1 MSNREEL
8 KKIERLEKE
17 IAALREENEGLT
29 GRAEDIFLLGVVSE
43 KIEKETTLE
52 RVVSVAIENVATL
65 KDIAYSAYFEFRDG
79 SVEVFQD
86 YGLELKKS
94 LKGKVF
100 RIDHELEERIRS
112 GEYFADLA
120 DDVAVPEFIPSKIG
134 GLVPNSYYFVP
145 FIVRGELLGTFLL
158 VNCIQGADYL
168 RSILPAVDR
177 VVDIVSSRMENIVLL
192 EQIREINR
200 TLEFRVE
207 ERTKKLVETNAQL
220 GMEITERKRSGV
232 KLRESEER
240 LKTII
245 ETEPECVKV
254 LAPDGAII
262 EMNSAGL
269 AMIEAD
275 SLEQVI
281 GQPAYMI
288 VAPEHRDEFKAL
300 TKNACSGI
308 AGTLEFE
315 VIGLKGTHR
324 WLETHAVPLRN
335 AKEEIVGMLGVTRD
349 VTDRKL
355 AREELRE
362 LASTLQTV
370 IEQIPQGIFL
380 LDQNQRIVLTNPVA
394 AVLLRNLEDAGTG
407 DVLNEI
413 GGNPIKDLILSPP
426 LYQRREIELEG
437 ENKRMFEIGG
447 NYVGS
452 EDSKAGIVFVIREIT
467 SEREFEEKMQSQ
479 DRIAAVGQLAA
490 GIAHDFNNV
499 LTGIIGYA
507 EILLMDKQLSE
518 KHRQKV
524 DSILKS
530 GERAALLI
538 RQILDF
544 SRRSM
549 SMMKPFDMKVFI
561 KEFLKFIKRTIPEN
575 IGISFDCE
583 EGEYTVNAD
592 DTKIQ
597 QVLANLVLNA
607 RDAMPKGGKLVL
619 RLSHVSVDEETIP
632 PVPGMQPGKWV
643 ALTVSDSGAGI
654 ASEALSHI
662 FEPFFTT
669 KESGEGTGLG
679 LSQVYGIVRQHNG
692 FIDVKTEHD
701 KGTEFIVY
709 LPSIVKEDDE
719 VIVETDAPI
728 FLGHG
733 ETILVVE
740 DDASVLDLI
749 GSTIMGLGYKLI
761 TAINGKDAIAI
772 FEEHRDEIRLVVT
785 DIVMPEMGGVELST
799 VLKEKDPAI
808 KVIALSG
815 YPIGM
820 DEETLARSGIV
831 ELMQKPI
838 NLKNFAE
845 IVHKQLA

>member
-1 MSNREEL
+1 MSNSEEL
-8 KKIERLEKE
+8 KKIERLKKE
-17 IAALREENEGLT
+17 IAALKEENEVLT
-29 GRAEDIFLLGVVSE
+29 ERAEDIFLLGVVSE
-43 KIEKETTLE
+43 KVEKETTLE
-52 RVVSVAIENVATL
+52 GVVNVAIESISTL
-65 KDIAYSAYFEFRDG
+65 KDIAYGAYFEFRDG
-79 SVEVFQD
+79 SVEVLRD
-86 YGLELKKS
+86 YGLELKES

-100 RIDHELEERIRS
+100 QIDRELEERIRS
-112 GEYFADLA
+112 GEYFSDLA
-120 DDVAVPEFIPSKIG
+120 DDVPIPEFIPSKIG

-168 RSILPAVDR
+168 RSVLPMVDR

-232 KLRESEER
+232 KLKESEDR

-245 ETEPECVKV
+245 ETEPECVKI
-254 LAPDGAII
+254 LAPDGAIV

-281 GQPAYMI
+281 GQPAHMI
-288 VAPEHRDEFKAL
+288 VAPEYRDKFKAL
-300 TKNACSGI
+300 TNSACSGST
-308 AGTLEFE
+308 GTLEFE
-315 VIGLKGTHR
+315 TIGLKGTHR

-335 AKEEIVGMLGVTRD
+335 VKEEIIGMLGVTRD

-355 AREELRE
+355 AREELKE

-370 IEQIPQGIFL
+370 IEQIPDGIFL
-380 LDQNQRIVLTNPVA
+380 LDPDRKIVLANPVA
-394 AVLLRNLEDAGTG
+394 VSLLRILEDAGTG
-407 DVLNEI
+407 DALDEI
-413 GGNPIKDLILSPP
+413 GGNPINDLILSPP

-437 ENKRMFEIGG
+437 EHKRLFEIGG

-452 EDSKAGIVFVIREIT
+452 EDGDAGIVFVIREIT
-467 SEREFEEKMQSQ
+467 REREFEEKMQSQ

-499 LTGIIGYA
+499 LTGIIGYS

-524 DSILKS
+524 DSILRS

-549 SMMKPFDMKVFI
+549 SMMRPFDMKLFI
-561 KEFLKFIKRTIPEN
+561 KEFLKFIERTIPEN
-575 IGISFDCE
+575 IGISLECE

-607 RDAMPKGGKLVL
+607 RDAMPKGGKLVI
-619 RLSHVSVDEETIP
+619 RLSHVNVDEETIP
-632 PVPGMQPGKWV
+632 PVPEMKPGKWV
-643 ALTVSDSGAGI
+643 ALTVSDSGVGI
-654 ASEALSHI
+654 TPDVLSHI

-669 KESGEGTGLG
+669 KGSGEGTGLG

-692 FIDVKTEHD
+692 FIDVRTETRN
-701 KGTEFIVY
+701 GSEFVVY
-709 LPSIVKEDDE
+709 LPSIVKGDDE
-719 VIVETDAPI
+719 AIVETDVPI
-728 FLGHG
+728 PLGHG

-761 TAINGKDAIAI
+761 TAVNGRDAITK

-799 VLKEKDPAI
+799 VLKEKAPSI

-815 YPIGM
+815 YPMGM